1 MNNEHFGTDPRLQ
14 LDFPCDFPI
23 KVAGPA
29 GDEFVDFV
37 STVAARHDPAFKAE
51 AIGFHQSSRGKYQ
64 SLTLGIRA
72 TSKEQIDAIYQD
84 LKTSE
89 LVLWAL

>member
-1 MNNEHFGTDPRLQ
+1 MNDEHFGTDPRLK

-29 GDEFVDFV
+29 GDDFVDFV
-37 STVAARHDPAFKAE
+37 RAVAARHDPAFRAE
-51 AIGFHQSSRGKYQ
+51 ALARHQSSGGRYQ